1 MKKKNI
7 IAVLIAI
14 IIVISACT
22 GGYFLGAGITDAKYN
37 AEREYS
43 IRLAGSDLE
52 GLGEIEGTIFV
63 TGHKSPD
70 SDTICCSIAYAAL
83 MRKLGYDAKPV
94 VLGRVNNESRYILK
108 TTGTDEPEL
117 LENASGLNMILVDHS
132 EYPQSA
138 DGLNDANVIGIIDHH
153 GIGDVTTSKPIIY
166 DARPLG
172 AASTIVWLR
181 YREYGVEIDKQTA
194 HLLLGGILS
203 DTNCLES
210 SNTTFADREGAKVL
224 SEIAAVDDINA
235 FYSEMHREALSF
247 EGMTDAEI
255 YYNDYKEYETA
266 GVRYAVA
273 SLQAL
278 DENSAKELI
287 IKMRNVIPSEIIS
300 TGMDMVFVKIT
311 YDVGDDPVNYL
322 LVSDADAAEI
332 AGKTDLKKLNMVED
346 DLFTFK
352 GKSSRKSV
360 LVPAIDK
367 VLNSY
372 FDEKN

>member
-1 MKKKNI
+1 MKKKNM

-153 GIGDVTTSKPIIY
+153 GIGDVTTSKPII
-166 DARPLG
+166 
-172 AASTIVWLR
+172 
-181 YREYGVEIDKQTA
+181 
-194 HLLLGGILS
+194 
-203 DTNCLES
+203 
-210 SNTTFADREGAKVL
+210 
-224 SEIAAVDDINA
+224 
-235 FYSEMHREALSF
+235 
-247 EGMTDAEI
+247 
-255 YYNDYKEYETA
+255 
-266 GVRYAVA
+266 
-273 SLQAL
+273 
-278 DENSAKELI
+278 
-287 IKMRNVIPSEIIS
+287 
-300 TGMDMVFVKIT
+300 
-311 YDVGDDPVNYL
+311 
-322 LVSDADAAEI
+322 
-332 AGKTDLKKLNMVED
+332 
-346 DLFTFK
+346 
-352 GKSSRKSV
+352 
-360 LVPAIDK
+360 
-367 VLNSY
+367 
-372 FDEKN
+372 